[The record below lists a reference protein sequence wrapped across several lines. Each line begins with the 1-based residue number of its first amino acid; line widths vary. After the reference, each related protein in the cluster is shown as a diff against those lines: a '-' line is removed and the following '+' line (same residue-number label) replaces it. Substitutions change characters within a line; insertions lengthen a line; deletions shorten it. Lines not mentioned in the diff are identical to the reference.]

1 MRTPLHPAVAAL
13 AIAVATGSGTA
24 TADTVVHPVTTTTVV
39 QPDCPLPPV
48 ESSSGAFGAGLLAA
62 ASEDGARNA
71 LVSPLGIGVVLEML
85 VPGAKLPVRRSIRD
99 MLGMGGDGPE
109 RAGDGMTDG
118 TSSAGG
124 DTPAA
129 GPDDAAPAD
138 GSDADGS
145 DADGSDAGGS
155 NTGGSDTGGSAAG
168 GPDVNG
174 PDGSGPAGGL
184 SCRLA
189 WVLYDASDDAVKV
202 RVANGAFANRRLDLF
217 PAYSET
223 LRAAFDARVER
234 LDFTDERSV
243 ERINA
248 WVSEATEGAIP
259 RLVSRLDPDDVLVLA
274 NAMRFEG
281 GWARPF
287 DLERTVPAP
296 FHLRSGTAPEV
307 PTMHADDLPA
317 RYREDGDFQAVA
329 LPYDGGRFEF
339 VAVLPRAGLEA
350 PEALRR
356 LAADPSWLG
365 GRGFRRS
372 RGALALPRLALDAEA
387 SLLPAL
393 RALGLGAALDDPQA
407 FAGIAAPAPKLS
419 RVLHRTMLVLDEQGT
434 EAAAATA
441 AVMTTRAAIV
451 EEERSFEMRVDRP
464 FALSVRHR
472 GTGAVLFTAWVDDP
486 TAGER

>member
-1 MRTPLHPAVAAL
+1 MRTPLHLAAAAL
-13 AIAVATGSGTA
+13 AVVVATGSGTA
-24 TADTVVHPVTTTTVV
+24 TAATVV

-62 ASEDGARNA
+62 ASGDGARNA
-71 LVSPLGIGVVLEML
+71 LVSPLGIGVVLEM
-85 VPGAKLPVRRSIRD
+85 VAPGAKSPVRRSIRD
-99 MLGMGGDGPE
+99 MLGMGDDGSE

-129 GPDDAAPAD
+129 GPDDAEP
-138 GSDADGS
+138 
-145 DADGSDAGGS
+145 ADGSDAGGS
-155 NTGGSDTGGSAAG
+155 NTGGPDNGGSAAG

-184 SCRLA
+184 YCRLA
-189 WVLYDASDDAVKV
+189 WVLYDASGDAVKV
-202 RVANGAFANRRLDLF
+202 QVANGAFADRPRDLF
-217 PAYSET
+217 PAYTET
-223 LRAAFDARVER
+223 LRDRFDARVER
-234 LDFTDERSV
+234 LDFEDERTV
-243 ERINA
+243 DRINA
-248 WVSEATEGAIP
+248 WVTEATGGAIP
-259 RLVSRLDPDDVLVLA
+259 HLISRLDPGDMLVLA

-281 GWARPF
+281 EWAQRF
-287 DLERTVPAP
+287 DPDRTEPAP
-296 FHLRSGTAPEV
+296 FHLRSGASPEV

-329 LPYDGGRFEF
+329 LPYGEGEFEL
-339 VAVLPRAGLEA
+339 VAVLPAAGLEA

-365 GRGFRRS
+365 GRDFLNA
-372 RGALALPRLALDAEA
+372 RGTLALPRLALDVEA

-407 FAGIAAPAPKLS
+407 FAGVAAPAPKLS
-419 RVLHRTMLVLDEQGT
+419 RVLHRTMLVLDERGT

-441 AVMTTRAAIV
+441 AVMTARATV
-451 EEERSFEMRVDRP
+451 FEEERTFEMRVDRP
-464 FALSVRHR
+464 FALAVRHR
-472 GTGAVLFTAWVDDP
+472 GTGAVLFAAWVDDP
-486 TAGER
+486 GAGER

>member
-13 AIAVATGSGTA
+13 AITVATGSGAA

-85 VPGAKLPVRRSIRD
+85 VPGAKSPVRRSIRD

-109 RAGDGMTDG
+109 RAGDGTDG

-124 DTPAA
+124 DTLAA
-129 GPDDAAPAD
+129 
-138 GSDADGS
+138 
-145 DADGSDAGGS
+145 
-155 NTGGSDTGGSAAG
+155 
-168 GPDVNG
+168 G

-248 WVSEATEGAIP
+248 WVSEATEGTIP

-281 GWARPF
+281 GWAQPF
-287 DLERTVPAP
+287 DPERTVPAP
-296 FHLRSGTAPEV
+296 FRLRSGTAPEI

-339 VAVLPRAGLEA
+339 VAVLPRAGLDA

-356 LAADPSWLG
+356 LVADPSWLG

-372 RGALALPRLALDAEA
+372 RGALALPRLVLDAET

-419 RVLHRTMLVLDEQGT
+419 RVLHRTMLVLDERGT

-441 AVMTTRAAIV
+441 AVMTTRAAVV

-464 FALSVRHR
+464 FALAVRHR

-486 TAGER
+486 VRG

>member
-1 MRTPLHPAVAAL
+1 MRTPLHLAAAAL
-13 AIAVATGSGTA
+13 AVVAATGSGTA
-24 TADTVVHPVTTTTVV
+24 TAATVV

-62 ASEDGARNA
+62 ASGDGARNA
-71 LVSPLGIGVVLEML
+71 LVSPLGIGVVLEM
-85 VPGAKLPVRRSIRD
+85 VAPGAKSPVRRSIRD
-99 MLGMGGDGPE
+99 MLGMGDDGPE

-129 GPDDAAPAD
+129 GPDDAEP
-138 GSDADGS
+138 
-145 DADGSDAGGS
+145 ADGSDAGGS
-155 NTGGSDTGGSAAG
+155 NTGGPDNGGSAAG
-168 GPDVNG
+168 GPDGNG

-184 SCRLA
+184 YCRLA
-189 WVLYDASDDAVKV
+189 WVLYDASGDAVKV
-202 RVANGAFANRRLDLF
+202 QVANGAFAARRLDLF

-234 LDFTDERSV
+234 LDFEDERTV
-243 ERINA
+243 DRINA
-248 WVSEATEGAIP
+248 WVAEATGGAIP
-259 RLVSRLDPDDVLVLA
+259 HLISRLDPDDVLVLA
-274 NAMRFEG
+274 NAIRFEG
-281 GWARPF
+281 EWAQRF
-287 DLERTVPAP
+287 DPERTEPAP
-296 FHLRSGTAPEV
+296 FHLRSGESPEV

-317 RYREDGDFQAVA
+317 RYREGEDFQAVA
-329 LPYDGGRFEF
+329 LPYGGGRFEF

-365 GRGFRRS
+365 GRGFRKAH
-372 RGALALPRLALDAEA
+372 GALALPRLALDVEA

-393 RALGLGAALDDPQA
+393 RALGLGAALDDPRA

-419 RVLHRTMLVLDEQGT
+419 RVLHRTMLILDERGT

-441 AVMTTRAAIV
+441 AVMTTRTAIV
-451 EEERSFEMRVDRP
+451 EEERAFEMRVNRP

-472 GTGAVLFTAWVDDP
+472 ATGAVLFTAWVDDP
-486 TAGER
+486 NRG

>member
-1 MRTPLHPAVAAL
+1 MRTPLHPAAAAL
-13 AIAVATGSGTA
+13 AIAVAAGSGTA

-85 VPGAKLPVRRSIRD
+85 VPGAKSPVRRSIRD
-99 MLGMGGDGPE
+99 MLGMGGDSPE

-129 GPDDAAPAD
+129 GSDDAAPAD
-138 GSDADGS
+138 GSDAN
-145 DADGSDAGGS
+145 GS
-155 NTGGSDTGGSAAG
+155 NTGGSDAGGSAAG
-168 GPDVNG
+168 GPDVNGPDESG

-202 RVANGAFANRRLDLF
+202 RVANGAFADRSLDLF

-248 WVSEATEGAIP
+248 WVSEATGGAIP

-281 GWARPF
+281 GWAQPF
-287 DLERTVPAP
+287 DPERTVPAP

-393 RALGLGAALDDPQA
+393 RALGLGAALDDPRA
-407 FAGIAAPAPKLS
+407 FAGIAAPEPKLS
-419 RVLHRTMLVLDEQGT
+419 RVLHRTMLVLDERGT

-451 EEERSFEMRVDRP
+451 KEERTFEMRVDRP

-486 TAGER
+486 VRG